1 MSQILPDDKIAGGIN
16 SLNSKHKDVFSV
28 IHTGANNYVKYDGY
42 NVEPI
47 HIFPSGIGGTG
58 KSHSV
63 KVT

>member
-1 MSQILPDDKIAGGIN
+1 MSQVLPDDEIAGGIN

-47 HIFPSGIGGTG
+47 HIFLSGIGGT
-58 KSHSV
+58 
-63 KVT
+63 